1 MLSGAGRAEM
11 RSRRRAV
18 LSGALATLS
27 IAISVVS
34 VNAEVIQQAGV
45 RIIFDGEL
53 TPHALPRAG
62 VAAVRVAVSARIVA
76 TNSKTPPQLRGIK
89 IAINRNGHF
98 NTAGL
103 PVCRLREIQPSSTMG
118 ALAACRRS
126 LVGEGHFT
134 AKVLLSAQP
143 PFPSAGKVYA
153 FNSRLHGRPAILAHV
168 YGTKPIPTSFT
179 LPFELLSSRGT
190 YGTVLKSSLPAV
202 VGNSGYI
209 TSLSLVLGRNFKVD
223 GKRHSY
229 LSAGCPAP
237 EGFPGA
243 AFPFSK
249 ASFAFAG
256 GARLTS
262 VLTRSCRVR

>member
-1 MLSGAGRAEM
+1 MRRRQRRMILSGG
-11 RSRRRAV
+11 
-18 LSGALATLS
+18 LATLL
-27 IAISVVS
+27 IAIPALC
-34 VNAEVIQQAGV
+34 VNADVIQQAGV
-45 RIIFDGEL
+45 RIHFNGSL
-53 TPHALPRAG
+53 TPRSLPRTGLAP
-62 VAAVRVAVSARIVA
+62 VRVSVSAKIA
-76 TNSKTPPQLRGIK
+76 AIDAKTPPQLRAIT

-103 PVCRLREIQPSSTMG
+103 PVCTLREIQPSSTAG

-179 LPFELLSSRGT
+179 LPFTLQSSKGT
-190 YGTVLKSSLPAV
+190 FGTVLKSSLPAV

-209 TSLSLVLGRNFKVD
+209 TSLSLNLGTSFKVQ
-223 GKRHSY
+223 GEPRSY
-229 LSAGCPAP
+229 LTAGCPAP
-237 EGFPGA
+237 KGLPEA
-243 AFPFSK
+243 VFPFSK
-249 ASFAFAG
+249 ASFVFAG
-256 GARLTS
+256 GAKLTS
-262 VLTRSCRVR
+262 VITRSCRAGQG

>member
-1 MLSGAGRAEM
+1 MKGKSRAILSGA
-11 RSRRRAV
+11 V
-18 LSGALATLS
+18 VALLVMIPALC
-27 IAISVVS
+27 

-45 RIIFDGEL
+45 RIHLDGKL
-53 TPHALPRAG
+53 TPRALPRTGLAP
-62 VAAVRVAVSARIVA
+62 VRVSVSATIAAVDAKA
-76 TNSKTPPQLRGIK
+76 PPQLRAIA

-103 PVCRLREIQPSSTMG
+103 PVCGLREIQPSSTAG

-126 LVGEGHFT
+126 LVGEGRFT
-134 AKVLLSAQP
+134 AKVILSAQP

-179 LPFELLSSRGT
+179 LPFELQPSKGT
-190 YGTVLKSSLPAV
+190 FGTVLKSSLPAV

-209 TSLSLVLGRNFKVD
+209 TSLSLNLGRSFKAG
-223 GKRHSY
+223 GKRRSY

-237 EGFPGA
+237 KGFPGTP
-243 AFPFSK
+243 FPFSR

-256 GARLTS
+256 GAKLTS
-262 VLTRSCRVR
+262 VLTRTCKVR